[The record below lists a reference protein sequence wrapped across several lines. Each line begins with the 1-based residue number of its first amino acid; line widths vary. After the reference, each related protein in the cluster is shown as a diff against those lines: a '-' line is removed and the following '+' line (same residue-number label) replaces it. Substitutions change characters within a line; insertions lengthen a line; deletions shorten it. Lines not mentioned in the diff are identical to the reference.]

1 MTLKVVQECKFFRDY
16 YRRKLENEN
25 RFGQLLKKKEALCAV
40 TIKLIKVVFALFRD
54 KRGYQDEAPA
64 LTLAA

>member
-1 MTLKVVQECKFFRDY
+1 MRVVQLCPFFKDY
-16 YRRKLENEN
+16 YQRKLENKN

-40 TIKLIKVVFALFRD
+40 AIKLIKVIFALLRD
-54 KRGYQDEAPA
+54 KRGYSENVPF